1 MAKRDMSA
9 FTGKMFGFS
18 KESPAVEAKP
28 AEAAGKPVEVKA
40 AESAE
45 AMETVEAEPAKIEE
59 SAPNEEVSPVPPEP
73 EKSSVK
79 KSEQKSDE
87 KMLGYTFKVSWS
99 LRKRMNRVI
108 DEISDRENKM
118 SKKDFILE
126 AVEKLV
132 EAYEKKY
139 NL

>member
-28 AEAAGKPVEVKA
+28 EKVVEEPVEVKA
-40 AESAE
+40 PESVE
-45 AMETVEAEPAKIEE
+45 AVEAAGAEPAKIEE
-59 SAPNEEVSPVPPEP
+59 PVPDEEVSPALPEP

-79 KSEQKSDE
+79 KSEQKHEE

-108 DEISDRENKM
+108 DEISDRENKV

-132 EAYEKKY
+132 ETYEKKY

>member
-18 KESPAVEAKP
+18 KDAPAVEVKP
-28 AEAAGKPVEVKA
+28 EEVVEAPVEVKA
-40 AESAE
+40 AERAE
-45 AMETVEAEPAKIEE
+45 VIETIEAEPAKVEGA
-59 SAPNEEVSPVPPEP
+59 APNKEVSPALPEP

-79 KSEQKSDE
+79 KAKQKSEE
-87 KMLGYTFKVSWS
+87 KMLGYTFKVSWG